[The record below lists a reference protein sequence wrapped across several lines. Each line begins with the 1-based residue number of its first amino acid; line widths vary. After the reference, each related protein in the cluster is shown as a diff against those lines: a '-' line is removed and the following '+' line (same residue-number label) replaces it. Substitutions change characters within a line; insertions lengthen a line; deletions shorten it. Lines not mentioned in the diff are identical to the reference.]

1 MEDSRR
7 YLDPKVLNRVS
18 RLDLRAR
25 LIVEGYVAGRH
36 RSPYRG
42 FSVEFAEHREY
53 TPGDD
58 PRYLDWKVFG
68 KSDRL
73 YIKQY
78 EEETNLVATICLDTS
93 ASMRY
98 AAPEAREGLTKS
110 DYAATVAAAVAY
122 LVIHQQDAAGL
133 VLFDDSVRARI
144 PSGSQ
149 TVHLQRILKRMDG
162 FEGGPRTDIS
172 QTLGEVAES
181 VRRRGLLVL
190 VSDLLD
196 DADRVLSGLRKLR
209 SRRHD
214 VVVFH
219 VLDRDEVEFPFE
231 KMTRFEGTEEPNPD
245 LLCDPRSLRKSYLEA
260 LEEFRRKIR
269 AGCLAE
275 RIDYVPLDTGTPL
288 DVALSG
294 YLARRSRMRR

>member
-7 YLDPKVLNRVS
+7 FLDPKVLNRVS

-25 LIVEGYVAGRH
+25 LIVEGFVAGRH

-53 TPGDD
+53 APGDD
-58 PRYLDWKVFG
+58 LRYLDWKVYG

-73 YIKQY
+73 YVKQF
-78 EEETNLVATICLDTS
+78 EEETNLVATVCLDVST
-93 ASMRY
+93 SMRY
-98 AAPEAREGLTKS
+98 ESGAKDAMSKA
-110 DYAATVAAAVAY
+110 DYAATVAASIAY

-133 VLFDDSVRARI
+133 VLFDEGVREML
-144 PSGSQ
+144 PFGSQ
-149 TVHLQRILKRMDG
+149 PVHLQRMLSLMDS
-162 FEGGPRTDIS
+162 FRGGPRTDMGKA
-172 QTLGEVAES
+172 LGEVSEK
-181 VRRRGLLVL
+181 VRRRGLVVV

-196 DADRVLSGLRKLR
+196 DAERVLAGLRRLR

-219 VLDRDEVEFPFE
+219 VLDRDEVAFPFDR
-231 KMTRFEGTEEPNPD
+231 MTRFEGIEEPSPD
-245 LLCDPRSLRKSYLEA
+245 LLCDPPSLRASYLEA
-260 LEEFRRKIR
+260 LEEFRRTVR

-275 RIDYVPLDTGTPL
+275 RIDYVPLDTGTTL

-294 YLARRSRMRR
+294 YLARRASSVRR